1 MNADELEDGVS
12 ISKLLGDNA
21 KPGLTWDDFI
31 ILPGKIDF
39 HYGEVKLNS
48 RLTRNYWLD
57 LPIVSSPMD
66 TVTEWVMAD
75 EMCKNGGAGIIHNN
89 MSIQQQVE
97 QVASALNNGSSLV
110 GAAVSTRL
118 EDRAR
123 IDALVKAG
131 ARILVIDS
139 AQGHSTY
146 QLETIDYIKSK
157 RYPVDVIAGNV
168 VTAKQAKAL
177 LEAGADGLRVGMGP
191 GSICT
196 TQEVMAVGRAQ
207 ATAVYRCAQI
217 ADKYDVPVIADGG
230 IKSCGHIVRAL
241 AVGAGTVMVGRLLAG
256 SDEAPGWGHDMTG
269 ERHKAYRGMASE
281 GALLKGGDRRYG
293 TTAGVIVPQGV
304 ETRVESTGPVRNTL
318 ARLRL
323 GLQQAL
329 QDIGIRSVAEF
340 HYSDIRVELRSPS
353 AQIEGTPHILRGS

>member
-1 MNADELEDGVS
+1 MGIDELEDGVT
-12 ISKLLGDNA
+12 IPWLLGDNT

-31 ILPGKIDF
+31 ILPGRIYF
-39 HYGEVKLNS
+39 HYDEVNLSS
-48 RLTRNYWLD
+48 RLTRNIRLD

-66 TVTEWVMAD
+66 TVTEWNMAD
-75 EMCKNGGAGIIHNN
+75 EMCKSGGVGIIHNN
-89 MSIQQQVE
+89 MSVQQQVE
-97 QVASALNNGSSLV
+97 QVSSAINHGTTLV

-123 IDALVKAG
+123 IDALAKAG
-131 ARILVIDS
+131 VRVLVIDS

-146 QLETIDYIKSK
+146 QLETIDYIKSRK
-157 RYPVDVIAGNV
+157 YPLDVIAGNV

-196 TQEVMAVGRAQ
+196 TQEVMACGRAQ
-207 ATAVYRCAQI
+207 ATAVYRCVQI

-241 AVGAGTVMVGRLLAG
+241 AVGAGTVMLGRLLAG

-269 ERHKAYRGMASE
+269 ERQKAYRGMASE

-318 ARLRL
+318 ARLKL

-329 QDIGIRSVAEF
+329 QDIGVRSVAELQ
-340 HYSDIRVELRSPS
+340 YSDIKIELRSPS
-353 AQIEGTPHILRGS
+353 AQVEGTPHILRGS